1 MEVLKND
8 YFGFFAV
15 GRHLVCGRRDLRRTS
30 YDHIY

>member
-15 GRHLVCGRRDLRRTS
+15 GRHLVRWRHDQRGAGYAGIS
-30 YDHIY
+30 